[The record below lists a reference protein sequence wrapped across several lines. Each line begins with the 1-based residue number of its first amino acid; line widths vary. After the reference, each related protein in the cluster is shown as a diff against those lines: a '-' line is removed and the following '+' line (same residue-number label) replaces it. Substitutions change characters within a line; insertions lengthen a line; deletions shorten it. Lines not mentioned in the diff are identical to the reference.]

1 MNNYRKISFDID
13 FAGKKVLNTIQMPLE
28 ELTQNDF
35 NSSLLTLKLM
45 QGQELINLQ
54 GLSVVLNF
62 LMPSGKDY
70 VDTINAEMID
80 IENSIVSYSI
90 PKDILSE
97 VGMVVGTVSLYKEG
111 YRYTSIVQFKFE
123 VVSDFVEDGE
133 IVESDNYPILAQM
146 IGEVRNLKDEEMKRV
161 ESEIERIENEEER
174 ESSELQRE
182 MNEVERH
189 EAENV
194 RIINEQNR
202 EVKELERDQAE
213 RLREANSAKVKR
225 EEETRLEA
233 ETLRVQAESLRIEA
247 ESDRIQAESI
257 RQMQESDRHEKE
269 LERQAAENLRV
280 LAEIER
286 EQKQNEFN
294 ARAEEVAVR
303 IEEESQRISDLVE
316 IEESKLVKPNDMVD
330 YMGNQHSSLKAKS
343 DSDVDYAVKTAIGE
357 FNYLDYE
364 GQHITATNSIEGHAR
379 SAILKGCTLVNVV
392 PNKVIDYE
400 ATSDWSGYNALAQ
413 PTNDGQYYSWIS
425 TQDLKPNTKYLVRCY
440 VEKLS
445 TTGDQ
450 HYFLNNK
457 NDATIFDEYLRL
469 YNTGLHQWVLTSK
482 SEFTEKTALVL
493 RCQNATARGQ
503 IKIKDIMVIEYQE
516 GMENWDIPYFEGMT
530 SVKMPV
536 LKTTGKNLFDKTK
549 IIKSDFEYEK
559 YQHQYYG
566 KEIQLKPN
574 TTYTIKPY
582 LFEEIT
588 NTSFWTVLN
597 IINNG
602 KKLEVLNVNKT
613 GSNANDKML
622 TATFTTNE
630 TGKIGYSIYSHQNSE
645 LSWLGNLPFEI
656 QLEEGTEP
664 TSYEPYK
671 SNILTTPE
679 EVVLRSLPNGVCDT
693 FNLNT
698 GECIQRIGEIT
709 AAELEPGDY
718 YKSNLELE
726 NTIQFGMLTRGK
738 EKLRAKTNAK
748 SVCNII
754 PIMSGNDDVFHAR
767 FDGGSPYSSFTI
779 WIDKTKLETED
790 VFGLIKW
797 LRDNNAVIQ
806 YELATPVIKT
816 VDLSDNVV
824 YSYNGTTHYS
834 CSSEEGSLVPTLS
847 VKVPTDVQEVISEQR
862 KIIGEQE
869 EAQNI
874 LIDSQLSLYESISGV
889 QTLQTDGEEVQM
901 PQYIIDLYELAYKRG
916 IRKKGER

>member
-146 IGEVRNLKDEEMKRV
+146 IGEVQNLKDEEMKRV

-233 ETLRVQAESLRIEA
+233 ETLRVQAESLRVGA

-294 ARAEEVAVR
+294 TRAEEVAVR

-330 YMGNQHSSLKAKS
+330 YMGNQHNSLKAKS

-364 GQHITATNSIEGHAR
+364 GQHITANNSIEGHTK
-379 SAILKGCTLVNVV
+379 SAILKGNTLVNLSNTPREVETMSQIAFPIV
-392 PNKVIDYE
+392 NI
-400 ATSDWSGYNALAQ
+400 
-413 PTNDGQYYSWIS
+413 
-425 TQDLKPNTKYLVRCY
+425 KPNTQY
-440 VEKLS
+440 
-445 TTGDQ
+445 
-450 HYFLNNK
+450 
-457 NDATIFDEYLRL
+457 TIL
-469 YNTGLHQWVLTSK
+469 YQIKSSNELTPVSVQ
-482 SEFTEKTALVL
+482 SMFRIDNIIDSNGTALNVIYGHTDTIKTNYSFKKVVITS
-493 RCQNATARGQ
+493 RTDTVGMRIVVRNAFQDNGLVENTLF
-503 IKIKDIMVIEYQE
+503 IKDLIILE
-516 GMENWDIPYFEGMT
+516 GDYTNVDIPYFTGMQ

-536 LKTTGKNLFDKTK
+536 LKTVGKNLFDVTK
-549 IIKSDFEYEK
+549 HIELKVNNDGSYSTIGTPSSK
-559 YQHQYYG
+559 YDVLY
-566 KEIQLKPN
+566 QLEPN
-574 TTYTIKPY
+574 TDYILSFDKFGDSMCWVGCRINGIFSNNSGGDLRKKITTDSSGLVTIS
-582 LFEEIT
+582 FGANSANDVGHTIT
-588 NTSFWTVLN
+588 N
-597 IINNG
+597 
-602 KKLEVLNVNKT
+602 
-613 GSNANDKML
+613 
-622 TATFTTNE
+622 
-630 TGKIGYSIYSHQNSE
+630 
-645 LSWLGNLPFEI
+645 I
-656 QLEEGTEP
+656 QLEKSSMY

-671 SNILTTPE
+671 TNILSTPSDLE
-679 EVVLRSLPNGVCDT
+679 LRGIGDAQDT
-693 FNLNT
+693 LDLNT
-698 GECIQRIGEIT
+698 GEMTQQIESFVLDGINHKLTKTAYEAGRRRFDTDITNLKIIGNEWVKT
-709 AAELEPGDY
+709 ELVATSD
-718 YKSNLELE
+718 
-726 NTIQFGMLTRGK
+726 
-738 EKLRAKTNAK
+738 KLRPCDFYTAVKTMSPCLIAWKNMLAITLEDESIDTVDK
-748 SVCNII
+748 ANNYLQNN
-754 PIMSGNDDVFHAR
+754 PI
-767 FDGGSPYSSFTI
+767 
-779 WIDKTKLETED
+779 E
-790 VFGLIKW
+790 
-797 LRDNNAVIQ
+797 IQ
-806 YELATPVIKT
+806 YVLDTPVHKT

-862 KIIGEQE
+862 KIISEQE

-874 LIDSQLSLYESISGV
+874 LIDSQLSLYESISGI
-889 QTLQTDGEEVQM
+889 QTLQTNGEEVQM

>member
-146 IGEVRNLKDEEMKRV
+146 IGEVQNLKDEEMKRV

-233 ETLRVQAESLRIEA
+233 ETLRVQAESLRVGA

-269 LERQAAENLRV
+269 LERQAAESLRV

-316 IEESKLVKPNDMVD
+316 IEESKLVKPRDMMD
-330 YMGNQHSSLKAKS
+330 YMGNQHNSLKEKA

-364 GQHITATNSIEGHAR
+364 GQHITATSSIEGHAR
-379 SAILKGCTLVNVV
+379 SAILKGNTLVNLVDDV
-392 PNKVIDYE
+392 TSNEVGNYSNSPCKIKVIRNLQNETLTIIFNVISLEIPDGADGILRIGEGWSGQIRYKPTLGVNKV
-400 ATSDWSGYNALAQ
+400 
-413 PTNDGQYYSWIS
+413 
-425 TQDLKPNTKYLVRCY
+425 
-440 VEKLS
+440 
-445 TTGDQ
+445 
-450 HYFLNNK
+450 
-457 NDATIFDEYLRL
+457 L
-469 YNTGLHQWVLTSK
+469 YNCNQTSNSWLGVFSNSEAYNLGQRITISDVMVLEGDYT
-482 SEFTEKTALVL
+482 
-493 RCQNATARGQ
+493 N
-503 IKIKDIMVIEYQE
+503 IDIS
-516 GMENWDIPYFEGMT
+516 YFEGMQ
-530 SVKMPV
+530 SVRMPV
-536 LKTTGKNLFDKTK
+536 LTTVGKNLFDGTV
-549 IIKSDFEYEK
+549 IKSSIDVTT
-559 YQHQYYG
+559 G
-566 KEIQLKPN
+566 EILPN
-574 TTYTIKPY
+574 ESSEWLATDYIDVKDIKSLY
-582 LFEEIT
+582 FQT
-588 NTSFWTVLN
+588 GYMSN
-597 IINNG
+597 
-602 KKLEVLNVNKT
+602 LNVVYMCFDSNKKFIGRKGFYNSLT
-613 GSNANDKML
+613 GVINPLENTHYIRLRLHSTIDL
-622 TATFTTNE
+622 STTQIE
-630 TGKIGYSIYSHQNSE
+630 Q
-645 LSWLGNLPFEI
+645 
-656 QLEEGTEP
+656 GTQA
-664 TSYEPYK
+664 TSYEPFK
-671 SNILTTPE
+671 SNILTVNE
-679 EVVLRSLPNGVCDT
+679 DVVLCGIGDVKDEL
-693 FNLNT
+693 NLIT
-698 GECIQRIGEIT
+698 GELTQRIGEGVLDGSEDWFVGAQQGNFYIYT
-709 AAELEPGDY
+709 RFPYHNKNYPIISDKIPTSFGNICKGCLSIYAYDWGDAICFTPINAVD
-718 YKSNLELE
+718 KNNAILELQSYGD
-726 NTIQFGMLTRGK
+726 IVFQYVKK
-738 EKLRAKTNAK
+738 EKSA
-748 SVCNII
+748 
-754 PIMSGNDDVFHAR
+754 
-767 FDGGSPYSSFTI
+767 
-779 WIDKTKLETED
+779 
-790 VFGLIKW
+790 
-797 LRDNNAVIQ
+797 
-806 YELATPVIKT
+806 KT

-862 KIIGEQE
+862 KIISEQE

-916 IRKKGER
+916 VRKKGER

>member
-146 IGEVRNLKDEEMKRV
+146 IGEVQNLKDEEIKRV

-233 ETLRVQAESLRIEA
+233 ETLRVQAESLRVGA

-330 YMGNQHSSLKAKS
+330 YMGNQHNSLKAKS

-379 SAILKGCTLVNVV
+379 SAILKGQTLVN
-392 PNKVIDYE
+392 KLK
-400 ATSDWSGYNALAQ
+400 SGFG
-413 PTNDGQYYSWIS
+413 TNPIGIS
-425 TQDLKPNTKYLVRCY
+425 TATKAKYTLLTKLEEGKVYTISFDLEG
-440 VEKLS
+440 VEGSDTLNVGFGWGWAEPITASNGRHTIKFPKERV
-445 TTGDQ
+445 TTEPTFIAF
-450 HYFLNNK
+450 YFHHGTTSANVK
-457 NDATIFDEYLRL
+457 NVVVVEGSFD
-469 YNTGLHQWVLTSK
+469 
-482 SEFTEKTALVL
+482 
-493 RCQNATARGQ
+493 
-503 IKIKDIMVIEYQE
+503 
-516 GMENWDIPYFEGMT
+516 DIPYFEGMA

-536 LKTTGKNLFDKTK
+536 LKTVGKNLFHIDGQEIFSDNNLHQIQNDEVIMENTTYGYYNCA
-549 IIKSDFEYEK
+549 IKYFN
-559 YQHQYYG
+559 
-566 KEIQLKPN
+566 LKPN
-574 TTYTIKPY
+574 GIYTISY
-582 LFEEIT
+582 DSEIL
-588 NTSFWTVLN
+588 SGAPHERVIVLDDQKVTLN
-597 IINNG
+597 DNNG
-602 KKLEVLNVNKT
+602 
-613 GSNANDKML
+613 
-622 TATFTTNE
+622 TFTAPLNGKVRINFYSGSANQI
-630 TGKIGYSIYSHQNSE
+630 GKIRYYN
-645 LSWLGNLPFEI
+645 I
-656 QLEEGTEP
+656 QIEEGSSATA
-664 TSYEPYK
+664 YEPFK
-671 SNILTTPE
+671 SNILSAPSDLELRGIGEGSNRVEDELDCLTG
-679 EVVLRSLPNGVCDT
+679 EVV
-693 FNLNT
+693 
-698 GECIQRIGEIT
+698 ERIGEIVLDGSENWLHEPT
-709 AAELEPGDY
+709 YTNENVYGCLILFNELSQRPKPNNFNFANNMFPNITTSSYQSEGFATNPAVL
-718 YKSNLELE
+718 S
-726 NTIQFGMLTRGK
+726 
-738 EKLRAKTNAK
+738 LRIAK
-748 SVCNII
+748 
-754 PIMSGNDDVFHAR
+754 D
-767 FDGGSPYSSFTI
+767 
-779 WIDKTKLETED
+779 KLESVDLNGFKKYLQNHPVT
-790 VFGLIKW
+790 L
-797 LRDNNAVIQ
+797 Q
-806 YELATPVIKT
+806 YPLATESIKT

-847 VKVPTDVQEVISEQR
+847 VKAPTDVQEVISEQR
-862 KIIGEQE
+862 KIISEQE

-874 LIDSQLSLYESISGV
+874 LIDSQLSLYESIGGI
-889 QTLQTDGEEVQM
+889 QTLQTNGEEVQM

>member
-123 VVSDFVEDGE
+123 VVSDFVEDRE

-146 IGEVRNLKDEEMKRV
+146 IGEVQNLKDEEMKRV

-233 ETLRVQAESLRIEA
+233 ETLRVQAESLRIGA

-269 LERQAAENLRV
+269 LERQAAESLRV

-303 IEEESQRISDLVE
+303 IEEESQRIGDLVE
-316 IEESKLVKPNDMVD
+316 IEESKLVKPRDMMD
-330 YMGNQHSSLKAKS
+330 YMGNQHNSLKEKA

-364 GQHITATNSIEGHAR
+364 GQHITVNNSIEGHTK
-379 SAILKGCTLVNVV
+379 SAILSGCTLVSLGND
-392 PNKVIDYE
+392 KIDKSFTYDL
-400 ATSDWSGYNALAQ
+400 TVNILSDVKN
-413 PTNDGQYYSWIS
+413 
-425 TQDLKPNTKYLVRCY
+425 LKPNTNYIILMGHSASSDRNVLLHMYRNDWSYIGNQSHIISPTKKYIKFTSPNDVVCNFQLQNISQ
-440 VEKLS
+440 E
-445 TTGDQ
+445 TFTGYD
-450 HYFLNNK
+450 LM
-457 NDATIFDEYLRL
+457 LL
-469 YNTGLHQWVLTSK
+469 
-482 SEFTEKTALVL
+482 
-493 RCQNATARGQ
+493 
-503 IKIKDIMVIEYQE
+503 EYQD
-516 GMENWDIPYFEGMT
+516 GMENWDIPYFEGMK

-536 LKTTGKNLFDKTK
+536 LTTTGKNLFNPKWLKNENTESVLRFEDDGSITLNGELKFLTWFYFDLPK
-549 IIKSDFEYEK
+549 GTYQASSFNDSLNAFHVFWEGADDYFETRKYFTLNEDTPIKGYIAKGNYDNYNIK
-559 YQHQYYG
+559 L
-566 KEIQLKPN
+566 QL
-574 TTYTIKPY
+574 
-582 LFEEIT
+582 
-588 NTSFWTVLN
+588 
-597 IINNG
+597 
-602 KKLEVLNVNKT
+602 
-613 GSNANDKML
+613 
-622 TATFTTNE
+622 E
-630 TGKIGYSIYSHQNSE
+630 TGTQK
-645 LSWLGNLPFEI
+645 
-656 QLEEGTEP
+656 
-664 TSYEPYK
+664 TSYEPFK
-671 SNILTTPE
+671 SNILSTPSDLE
-679 EVVLRSLPNGVCDT
+679 LRGIGDVQDEL
-693 FNLNT
+693 NLIT
-698 GECIQRIGEIT
+698 GELTENVKKMTLNGSENWTLNGTYSNFIELVGIGKLKDSTVGFCDKLPKVNIT
-709 AAELEPGDY
+709 ASSENNPVGFMMVSHDGVRLKLLE
-718 YKSNLELE
+718 
-726 NTIQFGMLTRGK
+726 
-738 EKLRAKTNAK
+738 
-748 SVCNII
+748 
-754 PIMSGNDDVFHAR
+754 GNDNSLEDYKQWLKENPV
-767 FDGGSPYSSFTI
+767 TI
-779 WIDKTKLETED
+779 YFLPQQKS
-790 VFGLIKW
+790 
-797 LRDNNAVIQ
+797 
-806 YELATPVIKT
+806 IKT

-862 KIIGEQE
+862 KIISEQE

>member
-146 IGEVRNLKDEEMKRV
+146 IGEVQNLKDEEMKRV

-233 ETLRVQAESLRIEA
+233 ETLRVQAESLRVGA

-330 YMGNQHSSLKAKS
+330 YMGNQHNSLKAKS

-379 SAILKGCTLVNVV
+379 SAILKGNTLVNILNGEVRGSINQRFFDYLIDIPFKDNQV
-392 PNKVIDYE
+392 YTAIFNVSTEATQLTCGLLKKTDEIGGIDWNGQTLPYVNGYNKVLLTPVSNSTYGLRIRYFDDIVATFEPSNVMLIEGDY
-400 ATSDWSGYNALAQ
+400 
-413 PTNDGQYYSWIS
+413 TN
-425 TQDLKPNTKYLVRCY
+425 V
-440 VEKLS
+440 
-445 TTGDQ
+445 
-450 HYFLNNK
+450 
-457 NDATIFDEYLRL
+457 
-469 YNTGLHQWVLTSK
+469 
-482 SEFTEKTALVL
+482 
-493 RCQNATARGQ
+493 
-503 IKIKDIMVIEYQE
+503 
-516 GMENWDIPYFEGMT
+516 DIPYFEGMQ
-530 SVKMPV
+530 SVRMPV
-536 LKTTGKNLFDKTK
+536 LTTIGKNLLPLGNSQDLSTRGLIVTQKDGKLLINGVTTGTTDYRVFNVNNNVEQMKKFNSLPVGTT
-549 IIKSDFEYEK
+549 ITLSNNL
-559 YQHQYYG
+559 G
-566 KEIQLKPN
+566 KECYFNVIRNGSSIYLKN
-574 TTYTIKPY
+574 TITIEDGDKD
-582 LFEEIT
+582 
-588 NTSFWTVLN
+588 
-597 IINNG
+597 INAFIRFN
-602 KKLEVLNVNKT
+602 
-613 GSNANDKML
+613 
-622 TATFTTNE
+622 TNE
-630 TGKIGYSIYSHQNSE
+630 THDNTE
-645 LSWLGNLPFEI
+645 LYVQIEYGAVA
-656 QLEEGTEP
+656 

-671 SNILTTPE
+671 TNILSTPSDL
-679 EVVLRSLPNGVCDT
+679 VLGSVGNICDTLDIINKNVKQITHEFVIDGSQNIVYSENLGNTSRYYISLP
-693 FNLNT
+693 
-698 GECIQRIGEIT
+698 
-709 AAELEPGDY
+709 Y
-718 YKSNLELE
+718 
-726 NTIQFGMLTRGK
+726 RGK
-738 EKLRAKTNAK
+738 GDSNVICDKIQSIANYSLDTEHLYVSTNDVVIFISNDKVQMDVSQLKAYF
-748 SVCNII
+748 SEN
-754 PIMSGNDDVFHAR
+754 PITVR
-767 FDGGSPYSSFTI
+767 YI
-779 WIDKTKLETED
+779 LEQE
-790 VFGLIKW
+790 V
-797 LRDNNAVIQ
+797 N
-806 YELATPVIKT
+806 KT

-862 KIIGEQE
+862 KIISEQE

>member
-146 IGEVRNLKDEEMKRV
+146 IGEVQNLKDEEMKRV

-233 ETLRVQAESLRIEA
+233 ETLRVQAESLRIGA

-269 LERQAAENLRV
+269 LERQASENLRV

-294 ARAEEVAVR
+294 TRAEEVAVR

-330 YMGNQHSSLKAKS
+330 YMGNQHNSLKAKS

-364 GQHITATNSIEGHAR
+364 GQHITATNSIEGHAK
-379 SAILKGCTLVNVV
+379 SAILKGCTLVNLT
-392 PNKVIDYE
+392 
-400 ATSDWSGYNALAQ
+400 A
-413 PTNDGQYYSWIS
+413 TNDINFTAAWQTKQLTTPTLVGGKKYIVVFNCDIANADLQL
-425 TQDLKPNTKYLVRCY
+425 QDRNGTAFVSNIKVGFNA
-440 VEKLS
+440 
-445 TTGDQ
+445 GI
-450 HYFLNNK
+450 NK
-457 NDATIFDEYLRL
+457 NVITLSPTA
-469 YNTGLHQWVLTSK
+469 TGLQ
-482 SEFTEKTALVL
+482 L
-493 RCQNATARGQ
+493 RSGTTFNVITT
-503 IKIKDIMVIEYQE
+503 KIMVLEYQE
-516 GMENWDIPYFEGMT
+516 GMENWDIPYFESMQ
-530 SVKMPV
+530 SVRMPV
-536 LKTTGKNLFDKTK
+536 LKTTGKNLFNADMLTYGG
-549 IIKSDFEYEK
+549 INYTGNA
-559 YQHQYYG
+559 QYLPDTSNFTRAVL
-566 KEIQLKPN
+566 KQNNLIEVKPN
-574 TTYTIKPY
+574 STLTLSCDSGFKCIIQEYDENEIRTMTNDRGWQNKGFHTLQVSANTRKVNLYFTKQDPHSATDITS
-582 LFEEIT
+582 EE
-588 NTSFWTVLN
+588 F
-597 IINNG
+597 
-602 KKLEVLNVNKT
+602 EVLK
-613 GSNANDKML
+613 
-622 TATFTTNE
+622 
-630 TGKIGYSIYSHQNSE
+630 NS
-645 LSWLGNLPFEI
+645 I
-656 QLEEGTEP
+656 QLEEGSVA
-664 TSYEPYK
+664 TSYEPHK
-671 SNILTTPE
+671 SNILSTPSDLE
-679 EVVLRSLPNGVCDT
+679 LRGISDVRDT
-693 FNLNT
+693 LDCIT
-698 GECIQRIGEIT
+698 GEKVERIGEIMLDGSENWALQT
-709 AAELEPGDY
+709 ASTDVRGAIYRLSITDIDTTINNTLINCVCDKAMVGSWQNMYATLMNKTFAVLQNQQLRVQFDGTLEELKTWLSETQP
-718 YKSNLELE
+718 
-726 NTIQFGMLTRGK
+726 TIQYLK
-738 EKLRAKTNAK
+738 QE
-748 SVCNII
+748 
-754 PIMSGNDDVFHAR
+754 
-767 FDGGSPYSSFTI
+767 
-779 WIDKTKLETED
+779 
-790 VFGLIKW
+790 
-797 LRDNNAVIQ
+797 
-806 YELATPVIKT
+806 VIKT

-862 KIIGEQE
+862 KIISEQE

>member
-146 IGEVRNLKDEEMKRV
+146 IGEVQNLKDEEMKRV

-189 EAENV
+189 EAENI

-233 ETLRVQAESLRIEA
+233 ETLRVQAESLRVGA

-316 IEESKLVKPNDMVD
+316 IEESKLVKSRDMVD
-330 YMGNQHSSLKAKS
+330 YMGNQHNSLKEKA

-379 SAILKGCTLVNVV
+379 SAILKGQTLVNSRGNTV
-392 PNKVIDYE
+392 
-400 ATSDWSGYNALAQ
+400 SSGGWSTTDSIEYIVEGANSFLNFEC
-413 PTNDGQYYSWIS
+413 T
-425 TQDLKPNTKYLVRCY
+425 LLPNTKYLTFFEFEGRGASIQFGTRPANGVWDSAHVVTTDGICKT
-440 VEKLS
+440 VV
-445 TTGDQ
+445 TTGSD
-450 HYFLNNK
+450 
-457 NDATIFDEYLRL
+457 
-469 YNTGLHQWVLTSK
+469 SK
-482 SEFTEKTALVL
+482 WLSFIVPSSSSVTDYV
-493 RCQNATARGQ
+493 
-503 IKIKDIMVIEYQE
+503 KISRIMIIPYQE
-516 GMENWDIPYFEGMT
+516 GMENWDIPYFEGMQ
-530 SVKMPV
+530 SVRTPV
-536 LKTTGKNLFDKTK
+536 LTTTGKNLWDNEALKNCPIVAINNDGSLTLNGTM
-549 IIKSDFEYEK
+549 SQHWMFEYTVDSGT
-559 YQHQYYG
+559 YSSSAVGNDSGYVHMFWRGGDDYFQTT
-566 KEIQLKPN
+566 KPVIISERA
-574 TTYTIKPY
+574 TIKGY
-582 LFEEIT
+582 VAKGT
-588 NTSFWTVLN
+588 YD
-597 IINNG
+597 
-602 KKLEVLNVNKT
+602 NVNVK
-613 GSNANDKML
+613 L
-622 TATFTTNE
+622 
-630 TGKIGYSIYSHQNSE
+630 
-645 LSWLGNLPFEI
+645 
-656 QLEEGTEP
+656 QLEESSTP
-664 TSYEPYK
+664 TPYEPYK

-679 EVVLRSLPNGVCDT
+679 EVVLRSLPNGIKDT
-693 FNLNT
+693 LNLNT
-698 GECIQRIGEIT
+698 REYVQHIKEVVLDGSYDENVAMAYVDDTTLVRFNINNVAGVQFGSVNKVLCSSLPYLFIHDLSGGSATVSQECISNHSQVENMIT
-709 AAELEPGDY
+709 IIIKRSRLSSVDEEGFRAYLQ
-718 YKSNLELE
+718 SNPI
-726 NTIQFGMLTRGK
+726 TIQ
-738 EKLRAKTNAK
+738 
-748 SVCNII
+748 
-754 PIMSGNDDVFHAR
+754 
-767 FDGGSPYSSFTI
+767 YSI
-779 WIDKTKLETED
+779 
-790 VFGLIKW
+790 
-797 LRDNNAVIQ
+797 
-806 YELATPVIKT
+806 ATPIVKT

-824 YSYNGTTHYS
+824 YSYDSTTHYS

-862 KIIGEQE
+862 KIISEQE